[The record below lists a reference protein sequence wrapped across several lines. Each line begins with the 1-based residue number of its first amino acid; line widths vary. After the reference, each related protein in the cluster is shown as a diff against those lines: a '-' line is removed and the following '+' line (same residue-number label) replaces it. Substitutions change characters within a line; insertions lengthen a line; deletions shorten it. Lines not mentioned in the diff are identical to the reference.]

1 MKNQE
6 PSAFLLGF
14 DVGFSS
20 IGIAR
25 LGIVAQGLTFVD
37 AEVVQTK
44 KSGKKREVRAADD
57 NMRRVAEIAMKLDRW
72 VKDDIVAICCESQ
85 SWPIQKQVCIKIA
98 FTWGVIGTLACLRGI
113 PILQSSPQ
121 EVKDLLVGNKSASKD
136 DIIKA
141 IRKKF
146 PTVPW
151 PKAKGL
157 HEHMAD
163 AIASG
168 LACQNHAVIQAV
180 RKMRSR

>member
-1 MKNQE
+1 
-6 PSAFLLGF
+6 LLGF

-37 AEVVQTK
+37 ATVIQTK

-57 NMRRVAEIAMKLDRW
+57 NMRRIEEIALKLSQW
-72 VKDDIVAICCESQ
+72 VTDDIVAICCESQ

-98 FTWGVIGTLACLRGI
+98 FTWGIIGALASLREI
-113 PILQSSPQ
+113 PIIQSSPQ
-121 EVKDLLVGNKSASKD
+121 EVKDSLVGNKSASKD
-136 DIIKA
+136 DMIKA

-146 PTVPW
+146 PEVPW
-151 PKAKGL
+151 PNATTL

-163 AIASG
+163 AVASG

-180 RKMRSR
+180 RKMRMR